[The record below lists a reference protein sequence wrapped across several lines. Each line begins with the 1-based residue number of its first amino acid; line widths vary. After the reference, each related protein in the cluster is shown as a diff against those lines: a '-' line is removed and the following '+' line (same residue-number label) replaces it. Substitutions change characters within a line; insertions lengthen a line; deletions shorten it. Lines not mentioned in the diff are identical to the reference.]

1 MKRSTM
7 LALSVAALFA
17 IYLSANALATPP
29 TQGVVTSILGKS
41 LFDEIQL
48 NAHTI
53 PADLWQARLK
63 TQGLSDV
70 YVVDNKI
77 PAGGSVG
84 WHSHPG
90 PSLILVVSGTIT
102 NYHGDDPTC
111 TPHVYSAGSGFVD
124 AGGDDVHILRNETAA
139 PAETIAV
146 QFLPTGATRRIDKPS
161 PGNCPF

>member
-1 MKRSTM
+1 MKRLMM

-111 TPHVYSAGSGFVD
+111 TPHVYTAGSGFVD

-146 QFLPTGATRRIDKPS
+146 QFLPTGSTRRIDKPS